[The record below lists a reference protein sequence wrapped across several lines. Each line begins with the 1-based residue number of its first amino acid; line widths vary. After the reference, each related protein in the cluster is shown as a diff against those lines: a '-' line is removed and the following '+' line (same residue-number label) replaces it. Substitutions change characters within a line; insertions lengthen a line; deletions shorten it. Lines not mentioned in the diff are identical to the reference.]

1 MRYGVQYDQEG
12 TDSLYQQ
19 SYSLLVEALSSASQP
34 RAVGETEFQ
43 QALSTAPGL
52 YFDWQGE
59 IPVAVLNGW
68 LSVDNQTLTGT
79 VRRMVLTAV
88 EGQVLLYYWDESA
101 DQGWGLHLGRDQ
113 LQPPERGGG
122 GAAGERNVCLPLK
135 RRSWIRWRPYTMV
148 QPQTPVPVVYSA
160 TNPIAVRIAA
170 RPSRSS
176 WASQRTPSP
185 TLRRESM

>member
-1 MRYGVQYDQEG
+1 MRYGVQYDQES

-68 LSVDNQTLTGT
+68 LSVDSQTITGT
-79 VRRMVLTAV
+79 VRRMLLTAV

-101 DQGWGLHLGRDQ
+101 AQGWVCTSDVISSSRLNEAVGS
-113 LQPPERGGG
+113 LQ
-122 GAAGERNVCLPLK
+122 
-135 RRSWIRWRPYTMV
+135 
-148 QPQTPVPVVYSA
+148 
-160 TNPIAVRIAA
+160 
-170 RPSRSS
+170 
-176 WASQRTPSP
+176 
-185 TLRRESM
+185 

>member
-1 MRYGVQYDQEG
+1 M
-12 TDSLYQQ
+12 S
-19 SYSLLVEALSSASQP
+19 
-34 RAVGETEFQ
+34 ETEFR

-101 DQGWGLHLGRDQ
+101 EQGWACALGRDQ

-122 GAAGERNVCLPLK
+122 GAAGEWNRVCL
-135 RRSWIRWRPYTMV
+135 
-148 QPQTPVPVVYSA
+148 
-160 TNPIAVRIAA
+160 
-170 RPSRSS
+170 
-176 WASQRTPSP
+176 
-185 TLRRESM
+185 